1 MQEKSYVTIR
11 QIVRWE
17 LPPFVDKMIII
28 VYTIKEVLYMFVFI
42 VKDIRES
49 KKISL
54 NKLSEKTKIS
64 KSYLHELEN
73 NRKFNISLD
82 KLYRIASSLDVNVKD
97 LFYTSLDIEAL
108 RKELHDRINEYG
120 LNSKETLEVSKL
132 IDLLVNIK
140 FKELD

>member
-64 KSYLHELEN
+64 K
-73 NRKFNISLD
+73 KFPKKTNIS
-82 KLYRIASSLDVNVKD
+82 
-97 LFYTSLDIEAL
+97 
-108 RKELHDRINEYG
+108 
-120 LNSKETLEVSKL
+120 
-132 IDLLVNIK
+132 
-140 FKELD
+140 